1 MTKTSVYHTIVAL
14 ASIVVIIAGLKYSAS
29 LIVPFLLSIFIS
41 LLLMPLLRWLI
52 KKGIPK
58 MVAFFMV
65 IIFVFLLFIS
75 ISGLITSQMADLF
88 KNSEHWQTLMVEN
101 LKLWIMHLKD
111 LGIDIDQELFFSM
124 LQPQR
129 IFTFALSIVKNASMM
144 LSYSF
149 LIFFTVVFMLLES
162 FSIKTKIEYLEKN
175 GSPGLAHRIDLFT
188 EKLNHYFTLKAF
200 TSLLTGIWISAVLYS
215 FDVPY
220 PLLWGLGG
228 FMLNFIPVIGSIIA
242 AIPPVLIA
250 LATQGYADALW
261 IAGWFIVINVVIGNI
276 LEPKIMGKGLEI
288 SELVVFLSLVFWGWV
303 FGKVGMLLAVPL
315 TMVVKF
321 ALETSDSTR
330 WIAVLLSDIV
340 KDNKKRV

>member
-14 ASIVVIIAGLKYSAS
+14 AALVVIIAGLKYSAS

-52 KKGIPK
+52 KKGIHK
-58 MVAFFMV
+58 MIAFFIV
-65 IIFVFLLFIS
+65 IVFVFMLFIS

-88 KNSEHWQTLMVEN
+88 KNSEHWQALMVEN
-101 LKLWIMHLKD
+101 LKLWIIQLRD
-111 LGIDIDQELFFSM
+111 LGLNINQELFFSM

-129 IFTFALSIVKNASMM
+129 IFTFTLSIVKNASMM

-162 FSIKTKIEYLEKN
+162 FSIKTKIKYLEKN
-175 GSPGLAHRIDLFT
+175 GSPGLSHRIDLFT
-188 EKLNHYFTLKAF
+188 DKLNHYFTLKAF
-200 TSLLTGIWISAVLYS
+200 TSLLTGIWITAVLYI

-220 PLLWGLGG
+220 PLLWGLSG

-250 LATQGYADALW
+250 LASHGYVDALW
-261 IAGWFIVINVVIGNI
+261 IAVWFLIINIVIGNI

-330 WIAVLLSDIV
+330 WVAVLLSDIV
-340 KDNKKRV
+340 KENKKRV

>member
-1 MTKTSVYHTIVAL
+1 MTKTSVYHTVVVL
-14 ASIVVIIAGLKYSAS
+14 ASIVIIIAGLKLSAS

-65 IIFVFLLFIS
+65 IIFVFLLFVS

-88 KNSEHWQTLMVEN
+88 KNSDQWQALMVEN
-101 LKLWIMHLKD
+101 LKLWIIQLKD
-111 LGIDIDQELFFSM
+111 LGINIDQDLFFSM
-124 LQPQR
+124 FQPQR
-129 IFTFALSIVKNASMM
+129 VFTFILSLVKNASMM

-149 LIFFTVVFMLLES
+149 LIFFTIVFMLLES
-162 FSIKTKIEYLEKN
+162 FSIKMKIEYLEKN
-175 GSPGLAHRIDLFT
+175 GLTGLANRIDLFT

-200 TSLLTGIWISAVLYS
+200 TSLLTGIWISVILYI

-242 AIPPVLIA
+242 AVPPVLIA
-250 LATQGYADALW
+250 FATHGYIDALW
-261 IAGWFIVINVVIGNI
+261 IAGWFIVINITIGNVI
-276 LEPKIMGKGLEI
+276 EPKIMGKGLEI
-288 SELVVFLSLVFWGWV
+288 SELVVFLSLIFWGWV

-315 TMVVKF
+315 TMIVKF
-321 ALETSDSTR
+321 ALEISDSTK

-340 KDNKKRV
+340 KDK